1 MATPN
6 VAAIDLGSNSCRL
19 QIVGSDGS
27 LLLRDSAQVRLSE
40 GLAKTNTLTQ
50 EAINRGINCLSR
62 FKEIMNTYGV
72 EHYRAIATEACRVAD
87 NGKQFIQ
94 MVKEMT
100 GITIDIISAQEE
112 AELTL
117 KGAILNADKNKKY
130 VLVYDLGGASTE
142 ITLATNENKP
152 KILYTTS
159 IPLGARNGAEKFDI
173 LEYDADK
180 TVLLQSEI
188 RKYVRDFMINSE
200 FLMYKTQCCN
210 IATSSTPLRLFSIA
224 KNTEKYCK
232 EYADGLKLSTKE
244 IDSVIAGVLK
254 MNYAE
259 LYASPHI
266 GANRAEIFIAACTIF
281 QTIYQTL
288 ELDDLTASLK
298 SAQEAIINELRQQ
311 WQN

>member
-1 MATPN
+1 M
-6 VAAIDLGSNSCRL
+6 
-19 QIVGSDGS
+19 
-27 LLLRDSAQVRLSE
+27 SE
-40 GLAKTNTLTQ
+40 GLTKANILSP
-50 EAINRGINCLSR
+50 EAITRGINCLSH
-62 FKEIMNTYGV
+62 FKELLVAYNV
-72 EHYRAIATEACRVAD
+72 EEYRAIATAACRVAT
-87 NGKQFIQ
+87 NGSQFIQ

-100 GITIDIISAQEE
+100 NITINIISAQEE

-180 TVLLQSEI
+180 TVLLQNEI
-188 RKYVRDFMINSE
+188 KKYVRDFMINSE
-200 FLMYKTQCCN
+200 FLMYKNQCCN
-210 IATSSTPLRLFSIA
+210 IATSSTPLRLFSMA

-232 EYADGLKLSTKE
+232 EYADGIELSTPE
-244 IDSVIAGVLK
+244 INNIINNVYK
-254 MNYAE
+254 MNFAE

-266 GANRAEIFIAACTIF
+266 GSSRAEIFVAACIIF

-288 ELDDLTASLK
+288 ELDNLTASLK
-298 SAQEAIINELRQQ
+298 SAQEAIINELRLQ
-311 WQN
+311 